1 MLAFETS
8 LLCLRALGLDAYA
21 QESEE
26 WLANEAQKQG
36 ELGVTPEKVITSPI
50 SNEAPYTWIY
60 GHAFLLGRELRDGV
74 GWEHM
79 KRLATSLNDD
89 FKVDIR
95 RWVASLPSN
104 LQKKARAVLRVR
116 EALWV

>member
-1 MLAFETS
+1 
-8 LLCLRALGLDAYA
+8 
-21 QESEE
+21 
-26 WLANEAQKQG
+26 
-36 ELGVTPEKVITSPI
+36 
-50 SNEAPYTWIY
+50 
-60 GHAFLLGRELRDGV
+60 
-74 GWEHM
+74 
-79 KRLATSLNDD
+79 LATSLNDD